1 LGVLQGTNLLVFAI
15 GAGFELEPEDS
26 GHPLLSLCGGAAT
39 ASACQSSGNTVLD
52 DNFKNPDPGW
62 GQPDNIAAF
71 TPISLALTP
80 PVSGSAWRWNGN
92 FTMAH
97 ADWCVDVMSPG
108 KLPDP
113 ADEDSVGAVGV
124 WFWGRDSQ
132 NFYTA
137 SITLDGQASVM
148 RLVAGKWLTI
158 VAPAA
163 AASVK
168 TAPGAV
174 NEIEVL
180 TDGNTAQFFVN
191 GTHVTDIHGQ
201 APPNGG
207 APGVYGESGPK
218 ITTWLFQRAR
228 LF

>member
-1 LGVLQGTNLLVFAI
+1 LSSSLKVAAI
-15 GAGFELEPEDS
+15 I
-26 GHPLLSLCGGAAT
+26 LLSLCGAAT
-39 ASACQSSGNTVLD
+39 AASACQRNGNAILD

-62 GQPDNIAAF
+62 GQPDTVAAF
-71 TPISLALTP
+71 AQTGLALTP
-80 PVSGSAWRWNGN
+80 PVSGSAWRWNAN
-92 FTMAH
+92 FTMSR
-97 ADWCVDVMSPG
+97 ADWCVEVMSPA

-124 WFWGRDSQ
+124 WFWDKDSQ

-137 SITLDGQASVM
+137 SVTLDGQASVM
-148 RLVAGKWLTI
+148 RLVAGKWQTI

-163 AASVK
+163 ASSVR

-174 NEIEVL
+174 NEIEIV

-191 GTHVTDIHGQ
+191 GAHITDIHGQ
-201 APPNGG
+201 APTNGG
-207 APGVYGESGPK
+207 MPGIYGESGPK
-218 ITTWLFQRAR
+218 GTTWLFQRAR